1 MFTEC
6 VVPAH
11 KANERSCLS
20 SDDRSPSSS
29 TRSETTTLLM
39 QHRHKNKQ
47 QESFRKLDVRS
58 NSAVISLEDGA
69 GLFTDR
75 VCLSCIYRPVNPY
88 FAKHAERLRTGKNK
102 VKLCRIT
109 GVKRSAIAHLHWK
122 SGKSDY
128 NNLVD
133 SHARA

>member
-39 QHRHKNKQ
+39 LHGHKNKQ
-47 QESFRKLDVRS
+47 QESFRKLGARA

-75 VCLSCIYRPVNPY
+75 LCLSCIYRPVNPY
-88 FAKHAERLRTGKNK
+88 FAKTRRATENGGKTKSNYAASPVSSEVRLHICIGNLAK
-102 VKLCRIT
+102 VIIKTL
-109 GVKRSAIAHLHWK
+109 
-122 SGKSDY
+122 
-128 NNLVD
+128 
-133 SHARA
+133 